1 MTIVKKLEVL
11 MKRSRFPYNNTK
23 LKLASERNKKMHKQ
37 KITNYSTQHIQTTSE
52 VASGIVILRKTEM

>member
-1 MTIVKKLEVL
+1 